1 MGKKGKK
8 GGGKK
13 GGGKGKKKDKKPKL
27 SRDDELNAA
36 VTNAV
41 LWKQK
46 LELTERQ
53 VIFFLNINAA
63 LIMLKSGGSGLKYR
77 KTKETDFLTEY
88 D

>member
-13 GGGKGKKKDKKPKL
+13 GGKGKKKDKKPKL

-53 VIFFLNINAA
+53 VNLQT
-63 LIMLKSGGSGLKYR
+63 R
-77 KTKETDFLTEY
+77 CKTISSS
-88 D
+88 

>member
-53 VIFFLNINAA
+53 VIFFPNAEAYLNIWAQ
-63 LIMLKSGGSGLKYR
+63 LSVEVFRSTTEHI
-77 KTKETDFLTEY
+77 FLCFHF
-88 D
+88 

>member
-13 GGGKGKKKDKKPKL
+13 GGKGKKKDKKPKL

-53 VIFFLNINAA
+53 VNSQI
-63 LIMLKSGGSGLKYR
+63 
-77 KTKETDFLTEY
+77 
-88 D
+88 

>member
-13 GGGKGKKKDKKPKL
+13 GGKGKKKDKKPKL

-53 VIFFLNINAA
+53 VNSQIFSYQILDHLF
-63 LIMLKSGGSGLKYR
+63 GSSYQP
-77 KTKETDFLTEY
+77 LT
-88 D
+88 